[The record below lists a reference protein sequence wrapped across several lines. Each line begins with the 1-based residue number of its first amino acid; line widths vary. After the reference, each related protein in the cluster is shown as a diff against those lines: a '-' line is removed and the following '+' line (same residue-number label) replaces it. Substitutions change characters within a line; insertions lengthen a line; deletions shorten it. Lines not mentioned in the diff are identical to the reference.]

1 MLSLKTMPAL
11 RTSTTALALGLA
23 LLSGEARADVY
34 ASEQDGV
41 LHITSEKPRN
51 TKVLFHLRDA
61 GGRGGG
67 GATLPRATS
76 ASPRRSSTPR
86 GNLPTPQDLAP
97 VVQKAAE
104 YYNLPEALIW
114 AVMKIESGFYAN
126 AVSSV
131 GAQGL
136 MQLMPGTA
144 REMGVSDAFD
154 PVQSIFGGARYLRML
169 ANRFSGDLVLTLSGY
184 HAGGGAVD
192 KVGGIPYTQ
201 TAEYVRMVLN
211 AYYGYQRQLPA
222 QPRP

>member
-1 MLSLKTMPAL
+1 MHSRRRSLL
-11 RTSTTALALGLA
+11 ALAFAAALGPA
-23 LLSGEARADVY
+23 AARADVF

-41 LHITSEKPRN
+41 LHITSERPKN
-51 TKVLFHLRDA
+51 TKVLFHLRDDGQRRPSRSSGSA
-61 GGRGGG
+61 GSG
-67 GATLPRATS
+67 GASATTSRTSSSGRA
-76 ASPRRSSTPR
+76 STP
-86 GNLPTPQDLAP
+86 TPSQLAP
-97 VVQKAAE
+97 VVRQAAQ
-104 YYNLPEALIW
+104 YYNLPEALLW
-114 AVMKIESGFYAN
+114 AVMKIESGFYPN

-144 REMGVSDAFD
+144 REMGVSDPFD
-154 PVQSIFGGARYLRML
+154 PVQSVFGGARYLRML

-211 AYYGYQRQLPA
+211 AYYAYQRQLPA
-222 QPRP
+222 QPAP

>member
-1 MLSLKTMPAL
+1 M
-11 RTSTTALALGLA
+11 LALMLGA
-23 LLSGEARADVY
+23 PAARADVY

-51 TKVLFHLRDA
+51 TKVLFHLRDE
-61 GGRGGG
+61 GGRGVGPG
-67 GATLPRATS
+67 SAPRAAS
-76 ASPRRSSTPR
+76 ASPRRSGATPK
-86 GNLPTPQDLAP
+86 GDLPTREDLAP
-97 VVQKAAE
+97 VVQKAAQ

-114 AVMKIESGFYAN
+114 AVMKIESGFYSN

-144 REMGVSDAFD
+144 RDMGVSDAFD

-211 AYYGYQRQLPA
+211 AYYAYQRQLPA